1 MGYVYKVTNL
11 LNNKVYIG
19 ITTKTIEENGGKRE
33 WAQIKPGT
41 TKKNT

>member
-19 ITTKTIEENGGKRE
+19 ITTKTIEERWKCHIDT
-33 WAQIKPGT
+33 AY
-41 TKKNT
+41 TKNSKDYK